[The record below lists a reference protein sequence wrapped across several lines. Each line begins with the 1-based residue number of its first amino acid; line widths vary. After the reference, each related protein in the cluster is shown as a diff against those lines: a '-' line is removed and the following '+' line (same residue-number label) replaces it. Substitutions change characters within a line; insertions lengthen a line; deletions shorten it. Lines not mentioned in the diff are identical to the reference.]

1 MLNLFKRSL
10 ILFAVSLLISLTF
23 HGSAT
28 AQSQKPRSF
37 HQLDYPPLPSLQ
49 LPAYARYQ
57 LPNGL
62 VVYLMEDHRLPLVRG
77 NAIFRAGSRWEP
89 SEKVGLASLTGITM
103 RTGGTTTSTPRQL
116 NQALEERAASI
127 ETGIG
132 VASGSVSFDALSKDQ
147 AWIIERF
154 ADVIQ
159 NPAFN
164 PEQVQLAQTQL
175 RGAIARR
182 DDEPRDIA
190 SRELGKLIY
199 GADSPYARTIEY
211 ATLDRIDR
219 EDLIN
224 FHQTYVRPEQM
235 IIGIVGDFEA
245 ASMKELIAQHFGSWQ
260 GSKAEPNL
268 KPPGAQQSQA
278 QKIFMIDR
286 PHLSQSNVLLGQIG
300 GEINSPDYAA
310 LTVMNGVLNGFG
322 GRLFNNI
329 RTQKGLAYSVSG
341 RWQPGF
347 DYPGTF
353 VAGGQTR
360 TETTSEFIEALKTE
374 IKRLREQPITE
385 KELAYAKESILNSFI
400 FNFEKPSQSLSRL
413 MTYEYYGYPQDFI
426 FDYQKRVKAVT
437 KDDVQRVARKYLNP
451 DRLVTVVVGNGEAVL
466 PDLSKLQ
473 QPVQKLDIST
483 REG

>member
-1 MLNLFKRSL
+1 
-10 ILFAVSLLISLTF
+10 
-23 HGSAT
+23 
-28 AQSQKPRSF
+28 
-37 HQLDYPPLPSLQ
+37 LQ
-49 LPAYARYQ
+49 LPAYERYQ

-89 SEKVGLASLTGITM
+89 AEKVGLASLTGITM
-103 RTGGTTTSTPRQL
+103 RTGGTTTWTPRQL
-116 NQALEERAASI
+116 NQTLEERAASI

-132 VASGSVSFDALSKDQ
+132 VASGYVSFDALSKDQ
-147 AWIIERF
+147 AWIIKLF

-182 DDEPRDIA
+182 NDEPRDIA

-199 GADSPYARTIEY
+199 GADSPYARTVEY

-245 ASMKELIAQHFGSWQ
+245 APMKELIAQYFGSWQ
-260 GSKAEPNL
+260 GGKAKPHL
-268 KPPGAQQSQA
+268 TPPGAQQSQA

-374 IKRLREQPITE
+374 IKRLREQPVTE

-426 FDYQKRVKAVT
+426 FDYQKKVKAIT
-437 KDDVQRVARKYLNP
+437 KDDVQRVARKYLNT

-466 PDLSKLQ
+466 PGLSKLQ
-473 QPVQKLDIST
+473 EPVQKLDVST
-483 REG
+483 

>member
-10 ILFAVSLLISLTF
+10 ILFAVSLLLSLTF
-23 HGSAT
+23 LGSAT
-28 AQSQKPRSF
+28 AQSPKPRSF
-37 HQLDYPPLPSLQ
+37 QELDYPPLPSLQ
-49 LPAYARYQ
+49 LPAYERYQ

-89 SEKVGLASLTGITM
+89 AEKVGLASLTGITM
-103 RTGGTTTSTPRQL
+103 RTGGTSTLTPRQL

-132 VASGSVSFDALSKDQ
+132 VASGSVSFDALSQDQ
-147 AWIIERF
+147 AWIIKLF

-182 DDEPRDIA
+182 NDEPRDIA

-199 GADSPYARTIEY
+199 GADSPYARTVEY

-245 ASMKELIAQHFGSWQ
+245 APMKELMAQHFGSWQ
-260 GSKAEPNL
+260 GSKTAPSL
-268 KPPGAQQSQA
+268 TPPGAQQSQA

-360 TETTSEFIEALKTE
+360 TETTREFIEALKAE

-426 FDYQKRVKAVT
+426 FDYQKKVQAIT
-437 KDDVQRVARKYLNP
+437 KEDVQRVAGKYLHP

-466 PDLSKLQ
+466 PSLSKLQ
-473 QPVQKLDIST
+473 EPVQKLDIST
-483 REG
+483 